1 VAAVTTSRCT
11 ARFARRRRRFRAI
24 AFAAVA
30 VALAAS
36 PSGSSLASASGSSGL
51 IAFTVLTGKHTDIYS
66 SRTDGTGR
74 LRLTQGVNDEYCP
87 TWSPDGQSIALVVRQ
102 PSTSPITGGSW
113 IEVITARGKRRWQ
126 IGAEGSCPA
135 WSPDGK
141 WLAYF
146 QDTDSGVDLNI
157 VGANG
162 RGKRRL
168 AANVDHRLYAGVPAW
183 SPDSREL
190 AYMNE
195 GDAATFLIR
204 FVGVDGIRRPALQ
217 IQRAPSFCS
226 DYCQLYAA
234 WMTWAPGKDIAFL
247 IAGGDLYPEVLYAIG
262 RDGTN
267 QRLLSGELQDNYVPA
282 WAPDG
287 KRIAFITRQ
296 GNNDQIWVA
305 NADGNGLRQV
315 TRIRSNT
322 SNLSGVFDP
331 TWSPDG
337 NRLGCWGH
345 AGGIYSVDTTTGT
358 AKLLLR
364 NAGGAIS
371 WQS

>member
-1 VAAVTTSRCT
+1 VKTSQDAAP
-11 ARFARRRRRFRAI
+11 FARRQRRFRAI
-24 AFAAVA
+24 ALAAVA
-30 VALAAS
+30 VALAS
-36 PSGSSLASASGSSGL
+36 SSSLASSGASPRL
-51 IAFTVLTGKHTDIYS
+51 IAFAALNGKRTDVYS

-74 LRLTQGVNDEYCP
+74 VRLTQGGNDEYCP
-87 TWSPDGQSIALVVRQ
+87 TWSPDGRSIALVVQQ

-126 IGAEGSCPA
+126 IEAQGSCPA

-146 QDTDSGVDLNI
+146 EDTDSGVDLTI

-168 AANVDHRLYAGVPAW
+168 AANVDHRLPAGVPAW
-183 SPDSREL
+183 SPDSREI

-195 GDAATFLIR
+195 GDAETFLIR
-204 FVGVDGIRRPALQ
+204 FIGVDGMRKPPLK
-217 IQRAPSFCS
+217 IQKAPSFCS
-226 DYCQLYAA
+226 DFCQLYAA

-296 GNNDQIWVA
+296 GSNDQIWVA
-305 NADGNGLRQV
+305 NADGTGLRQV

-337 NRLGCWGH
+337 KRLGCWGH
-345 AGGIYSVDTTTGT
+345 AGGIYAVDTTTGT
-358 AKLLLR
+358 AKLLVR
-364 NAGGAIS
+364 NAGGAVS
-371 WQS
+371 WQH